1 MSMGDILHGL
11 FRRKRLEA
19 AESAH
24 PTATPSE
31 PVEAVT
37 GANTGAPEA
46 PAFDPGAHT
55 VNAVREYL
63 AEHPDERDAV
73 LAAEAAGKARK
84 SILAL

>member
-1 MSMGDILHGL
+1 MGDILHGL

-19 AESAH
+19 AASAH
-24 PTATPSE
+24 PAATPSV

-63 AEHPDERDAV
+63 DEHPAERNAV